1 MKKILLAALLVTG
14 MMEAKSQNEG
24 NVFYGSTTVHDIYLQ
39 FYQTSYW
46 DSLEAAYQGDYY
58 ISGDI
63 TIDGTLLTN
72 CGVRFKGN
80 SSYNNPSIKKSWKLD
95 LNEFVQGQDYDG
107 LKKLN
112 LNNCFK
118 DPTFLREKL
127 MNDFLRDH
135 GMNAP
140 RTHFARVYLNGT
152 LWGLYTVVEEA
163 DVKDFLRNNIG
174 DDRGNMFKGDPQGDM
189 QWFGSTPS
197 TYYTK
202 YELKTN
208 TTLNDWTDLVNFLNI
223 LNNTA
228 SGSLQTQFDAVFDT
242 DDYFY
247 VWATHSLFANLDSYL
262 GSGHNYYIYHDSTDN
277 KFKFITWDTNEAFGN
292 FNQGMSITQLEQL
305 TMFYAPSNR
314 PLHTKQLAV
323 SAYQQKLVDAFC
335 VLAGTDFSN
344 SYMDPRIDSL
354 ANVIRTDVYAD
365 PNKFF
370 TNQNFEDNLTMNITV
385 VGTPGGNNLPGLK
398 SFITNRRNFIQ
409 TEIAAYGC
417 NLGMEENVTE
427 NTLSVWPNPAEEVL
441 NFSGIEQLNECH
453 LQVFNVLGEEVY
465 SGVAV
470 STLDLSA
477 IDGKGFFTIKI
488 TNTRTNVSYVRN
500 FLKI

>member
-1 MKKILLAALLVTG
+1 MKKVVLALIAIHALTG
-14 MMEAKSQNEG
+14 VRSQNEG

-39 FYQTSYW
+39 FYQSNYW

-95 LNEFVQGQDYDG
+95 LNEFVTGQDYDG
-107 LKKLN
+107 LKKMN

-127 MNDFLRDH
+127 MNDFLREH
-135 GMNAP
+135 GLNAP

-152 LWGLYTVVEEA
+152 LWGLYTVVEEV
-163 DVKDFLRNNIG
+163 DVKDFLNNNIG
-174 DDRGNMFKGDPQGDM
+174 DNNGNLFKGDPTGDM

-197 TYYTK
+197 GYYTR

-208 TTLNDWTDLVNFLNI
+208 ETLNDWTDLVNFLNV

-228 SGSLQTQFDAVFDT
+228 SGSLQSQLDSVFDT
-242 DDYFY
+242 DSYFY
-247 VWATHSLFANLDSYL
+247 TWATHSLFANLDSYL

-335 VLAGTDFSN
+335 ILAGTEFTN
-344 SYMDPRIDSL
+344 EKLDPKIDSL
-354 ANVIRTDVYAD
+354 SNLIRPDVYAD

-370 TNQNFEDNLTMNITV
+370 TNQNFEDNLASDITV
-385 VGTPGGNNLPGLK
+385 VGTPGGNNIPGLK

-417 NLGMEENVTE
+417 NLGVKENE
-427 NTLSVWPNPAEEVL
+427 SEPELLLWPNPAD
-441 NFSGIEQLNECH
+441 NKINISGINNPSDH
-453 LQVFNVLGEEVY
+453 SVKIFNVLGEEIY
-465 SGVAV
+465 SGIF
-470 STLDLSA
+470 TNEIDLTGINYSGILILEVKNNA
-477 IDGKGFFTIKI
+477 
-488 TNTRTNVSYVRN
+488 TNALYVRK

>member
-1 MKKILLAALLVTG
+1 MKRILLVLITILSLSNSKA
-14 MMEAKSQNEG
+14 QNEG
-24 NVFYGSTTVHDIYLQ
+24 NVFFGTTTVHDIYLQ
-39 FYQTSYW
+39 FYQTNYW
-46 DSLEAAYQGDYY
+46 DSLEAAYTGDYY

-63 TIDGTLLTN
+63 TIDGTVLTN

-95 LNEFVQGQDYDG
+95 LNEFVTGQDYDG

-127 MNDFLRDH
+127 MNDFLRDN
-135 GMNAP
+135 GLLAP
-140 RTHFARVYLNGT
+140 RTHFARIYLNGT
-152 LWGLYTVVEEA
+152 LWGLYTVVEEV
-163 DVKDFLRNNIG
+163 DVKDFLMNNIG
-174 DDRGNMFKGDPQGDM
+174 DNAGNEFKGDPSGDL

-197 TYYTK
+197 SYYTK

-208 TTLNDWTDLVNFLNI
+208 ETLNDWTDLVNFINV
-223 LNNTA
+223 LNNTSSA
-228 SGSLQTQFDAVFDT
+228 TLQTQLDAVFDT
-242 DDYFY
+242 DSYFY

-292 FNQGMSITQLEQL
+292 FNQGMTITQLEQL

-314 PLHTKQLAV
+314 PLHAKTLAV

-335 VLAGTDFSN
+335 VLAGTKFTN
-344 SYMDPRIDSL
+344 AEMDPKIDSL
-354 ANVIRTDVYAD
+354 SNLIRTDVYAD

-370 TNQNFEDNLTMNITV
+370 TNQNFEDNLANNITV

-417 NLGMEENVTE
+417 NLGIDDNETMA
-427 NTLSVWPNPAEEVL
+427 LDLWPNPATDKL
-441 NFSGIEQLNECH
+441 NITGISNPADH
-453 LQVFNVLGEEVY
+453 SIKIFNVLGEVIY
-465 SGVAV
+465 SAPF
-470 STLDLSA
+470 SNEIDLA
-477 IDGKGFFTIKI
+477 EIHETGIFFLEIKNNA
-488 TNTRTNVSYVRN
+488 TNALYVVK